1 MSEPPD
7 ICLVRGRRFP
17 VIDDDG
23 GVWSW
28 IHVDDAAAV
37 AVATVEGG
45 DRGIYDVVDDDPA
58 PVSARLQP
66 SWTSWSHGFREGPG
80 DGRTRNRFV
89 NIPSQTTFETCWND
103 LPRRRHV
110 QRALTPGG

>member
-1 MSEPPD
+1 M
-7 ICLVRGRRFP
+7 
-17 VIDDDG
+17 
-23 GVWSW
+23 WSW

-37 AVATVEGG
+37 TVATVEGG
-45 DRGIYDVVDDDPA
+45 DRGIYNVVDDDPA
-58 PVSARLQP
+58 PGVRMVAAKLDQLEPRRP
-66 SWTSWSHGFREGPG
+66 RGPG

-89 NIPSQTTFETCWND
+89 NIPIQTTFETCWND